1 MILSEQYNFKQN
13 KRLAYEMTTHKRCNN
28 IYIYGKTLKLEKRNN
43 ILFTLHCAPVPMEA
57 TVEKCVAMFQ
67 LLPSYT

>member
-1 MILSEQYNFKQN
+1 
-13 KRLAYEMTTHKRCNN
+13 
-28 IYIYGKTLKLEKRNN
+28 LKLEKRNN
-43 ILFTLHCAPVPMEA
+43 ILFTLHCASVPMEA